1 MKKLIG
7 IIYFQI
13 GVNVIG
19 LPDIFSHNI
28 YENKLMYINVNKS
41 KFHK

>member
-1 MKKLIG
+1 MKKLIT

-19 LPDIFSHNI
+19 LPEIFKHD
-28 YENKLMYINVNKS
+28 LTKS
-41 KFHK
+41 FVSQSLFF

>member
-1 MKKLIG
+1 MKKLIT

-19 LPDIFSHNI
+19 LPDIFSH
-28 YENKLMYINVNKS
+28 EVKKLMRTE
-41 KFHK
+41 

>member
-1 MKKLIG
+1 MKKLIT

-19 LPDIFSHNI
+19 LPDVISHNI
-28 YENKLMYINVNKS
+28 SKS
-41 KFHK
+41 FISKSIFHK

>member
-1 MKKLIG
+1 MKKLIT

-19 LPDIFSHNI
+19 LPDIFSHDLSSTVI
-28 YENKLMYINVNKS
+28 HKS
-41 KFHK
+41 KYHK